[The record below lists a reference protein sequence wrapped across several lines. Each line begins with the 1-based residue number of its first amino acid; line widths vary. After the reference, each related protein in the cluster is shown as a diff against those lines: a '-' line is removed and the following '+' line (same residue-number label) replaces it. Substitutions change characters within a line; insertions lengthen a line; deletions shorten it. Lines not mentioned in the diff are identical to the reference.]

1 MKRPVPRS
9 LVLTLGLSLGLAGLL
24 LVSVPGVVWV
34 VKGRGVTAAVEA
46 SFPELCSDWR
56 DKIVTRPN
64 PAGWFTSYD
73 VVCVYGYTTEPVT
86 VMTIHVLTCEA
97 RPALTWPRD
106 WNHLQKMVLS
116 RGQKLT
122 VCPYFRNEWQELP
135 RNDS

>member
-1 MKRPVPRS
+1 MTRPVPRS
-9 LVLTLGLSLGLAGLL
+9 LILTLGLSLLLVCLL
-24 LVSVPGVVWV
+24 LVSVPSVMWA

-46 SFPELCSDWR
+46 SFPDLCTDRR

-73 VVCVYGYTTEPVT
+73 VVCVYGYTTDPAI
-86 VMTIHVLTCEA
+86 VMTVNVLTCEA

-106 WNHLQKMVLS
+106 WNHLHKMVLS

-122 VCPYFRNEWQELP
+122 VCP
-135 RNDS
+135 